1 MASTDNG
8 TADLEPGRPA
18 PPFALPDQS
27 GAVHRLEDYA
37 GHWLV
42 LYFYPKDHTTLCTR
56 EACGFRDGMGALESL
71 GARVLGVSL
80 DSPRRHA
87 TFREKH
93 RLPFPLLSDDGG
105 ATARRYGSYLQIACL
120 RVARRHTFIIDPRGR
135 LAKIYRRVDTGR
147 HGAEVVND
155 LGLLQHT
162 FSTKGE

>member
-1 MASTDNG
+1 MAPTENG

-37 GHWLV
+37 GQWLV
-42 LYFYPKDHTTLCTR
+42 LYFYPKDHTALCTR

-80 DSPRRHA
+80 DSPPRHA
-87 TFREKH
+87 AFRERH

-105 ATARRYGSYLQIACL
+105 ATARRYGSYLQI
-120 RVARRHTFIIDPRGR
+120 IIDPRGC
-135 LAKIYRRVDTGR
+135 LAKIYRRVDAGR
-147 HGAEVVND
+147 HGEEVVND
-155 LGLLQHT
+155 LGILQHT
-162 FSTKGE
+162 YSTKGE